1 VSGSLSFAKYHG
13 AGNDFVMIVDLDD
26 ERPVSPELAAS
37 LCDRR
42 RGIGADGVIRVVRT
56 GRDDAPFFMD
66 YMNADGS
73 VAEMCGN
80 GIRCVGALLRD
91 RGLIE
96 ASELDVLTRAGAKS
110 LVLHPEPRNG
120 VTRVTVSMGTPKF
133 TRAAI
138 PMRGPAWE
146 TFLRQPFDIGGGL
159 TLTVSA
165 VSMGNPHL
173 VVFVDADPATV
184 HVGHVG
190 AAIERHELFPER
202 TNVEFAYVHDGVI
215 HARVWERGSG
225 ETMACGSGACA
236 AAVAA
241 NEAGLVPAR
250 TIVRF
255 PGGDL
260 EVERRDDGEV
270 LLTGDAERAF
280 EGTAAVEGSSDR

>member
-66 YMNADGS
+66 YRNADGS

-110 LVLHPEPRNG
+110 LVLHHEPRNG
-120 VTRVTVSMGTPKF
+120 VTRVTVSMGTP
-133 TRAAI
+133 
-138 PMRGPAWE
+138 
-146 TFLRQPFDIGGGL
+146 
-159 TLTVSA
+159 
-165 VSMGNPHL
+165 
-173 VVFVDADPATV
+173 
-184 HVGHVG
+184 
-190 AAIERHELFPER
+190 
-202 TNVEFAYVHDGVI
+202 
-215 HARVWERGSG
+215 
-225 ETMACGSGACA
+225 
-236 AAVAA
+236 
-241 NEAGLVPAR
+241 
-250 TIVRF
+250 
-255 PGGDL
+255 
-260 EVERRDDGEV
+260 
-270 LLTGDAERAF
+270 
-280 EGTAAVEGSSDR
+280 